1 MPDHG
6 SRRVRLHGDAPSGRR
21 RRPVADWGADELFER
36 PARRRRFQPA
46 ESGEGVEGGE
56 GGRTIVVTGPFGERV
71 LGGDGVG
78 WEDLEPDAAQPD
90 VWADEEPA
98 DAAPP
103 APSWDGVETEAAF
116 DEIDDGRTRAW
127 DVLAD
132 ESPVAAVDADA
143 DADKPTG
150 TRRTVVVTG
159 RPGHLG
165 VPRPD
170 LERRRPPR
178 TVAERLGGSP
188 DRVVGWAVG
197 LGFILILIA
206 ILTAGSA

>member
-21 RRPVADWGADELFER
+21 RRPVAVWGADELFER

-46 ESGEGVEGGE
+46 ESGEGGQGGE

-71 LGGDGVG
+71 LGGDGVR
-78 WEDLEPDAAQPD
+78 WEDLEPDAGQAH

-98 DAAPP
+98 DERSAA
-103 APSWDGVETEAAF
+103 SWDDVDAEAAL
-116 DEIDDGRTRAW
+116 DEIDHGRSQAW

-132 ESPVAAVDADA
+132 EPPAGEADA
-143 DADKPTG
+143 GADAVHPTD

-165 VPRPD
+165 VPRAD

-206 ILTAGSA
+206 ILTAGGA

>member
-46 ESGEGVEGGE
+46 ESGAGGEGGE

-90 VWADEEPA
+90 VWADEPA
-98 DAAPP
+98 DDEPP
-103 APSWDGVETEAAF
+103 APSWDDVDAL
-116 DEIDDGRTRAW
+116 DEIDHGRTQSW

-132 ESPVAAVDADA
+132 ESPDATADTDA
-143 DADKPTG
+143 DADKPAG

-170 LERRRPPR
+170 LGRRRPPR

-206 ILTAGSA
+206 ILTAGGA